1 MKKKFLELFKF
12 LLAPLL
18 NEYGVAGVVS
28 GPGLDALANGIQG
41 LTGMKLEASES
52 ASSAAAVAEQD
63 VAFTASSGSAGLI
76 EVTADVT
83 ITIPSGNTITYV
95 YLTHP
100 ALGDLGY
107 VNIDSDNVFTNG
119 GDLIVT
125 SFEITVA

>member
-1 MKKKFLELFKF
+1 MAKLFKF

-18 NEYGVAGVVS
+18 NEYGVAGTIS

-52 ASSAAAVAEQD
+52 ASSAASVAEAD

-76 EVTADVT
+76 EITADVT
-83 ITIPSGNTITYV
+83 ITIPSATTITYV

-100 ALGDLGY
+100 TLGDLGF
-107 VNIDSDNVFTNG
+107 VNITTNNIFTNG

-125 SFEITVA
+125 SYEITVV

>member
-1 MKKKFLELFKF
+1 MAKLFKF

-18 NEYGVAGVVS
+18 NEYGVAGTIS

-52 ASSAAAVAEQD
+52 ASSAASVAEAD

-76 EVTADVT
+76 EISGDVT
-83 ITIPSGNTITYV
+83 LTIPSGNTISNV
-95 YLTHP
+95 YLLETGET
-100 ALGDLGY
+100 ALANAYCYDTLET
-107 VNIDSDNVFTNG
+107 DNVFTNG

-125 SFEITVA
+125 SFEITVS